1 MTSGGSAGSS
11 GRVTKGNEPGPHA
24 ITSTASGLVYDY
36 DDNGNMIRH
45 ATGDVYEWDFKDR
58 LINTTTATTS
68 ADYIYDYSGQRVIKK
83 SQTGGTSR
91 VDYYLGEGFEL
102 RDGKPVKF
110 VFAGGQRIARLE
122 GRLAETGQATTQQL
136 NFKPGWNFFSLQ
148 LEPTDTAIATVL
160 APLDGNYTEV
170 WAFDSVTQQYQGFIA
185 SDGAN
190 ALTDITAQR
199 GYIIYVANGATLNV
213 SGIRQTD
220 PINLQPGLN
229 LIPSPADALV
239 DVQEAFTT
247 LANNYTGVWDYQTA
261 PKTWRAHLPNQ
272 PAFLSELASLQP
284 DKAYWLDVPNAAQI
298 LFQEQQKKILFY
310 HADHLG
316 STNVVTDLAGD
327 VVESTEFYPF
337 GRTRHE
343 HKNGFAADYQY
354 TGKELDKET
363 GLMYFEARYMDAV
376 TGRFVSVDPLAV
388 APPELMLRNPQVIHA
403 YSYAGN
409 NPIGNR
415 DPDGLFI
422 DNVVGALV
430 CGALSCAKK
439 AIQIQ
444 DLKTNNRPEY
454 ERLYPD
460 KKAVAR
466 SLAIATSRGVIV
478 GATGF
483 VGLAAS
489 GAAAVALKV
498 AGGAAGGIFE
508 SLTSSDRAPTKEFAY
523 ATAVEALKGAAA
535 AVIPN
540 LTAATV
546 GSAHKKGGGKT
557 VQQLIDSF
565 DAFLMPTARNGEYTP
580 FVSRERGVKSFIR
593 AHETE
598 QRRQQAQ
605 DRVNQVAEG
614 AIEN

>member
-1 MTSGGSAGSS
+1 
-11 GRVTKGNEPGPHA
+11 
-24 ITSTASGLVYDY
+24 
-36 DDNGNMIRH
+36 
-45 ATGDVYEWDFKDR
+45 
-58 LINTTTATTS
+58 
-68 ADYIYDYSGQRVIKK
+68 
-83 SQTGGTSR
+83 
-91 VDYYLGEGFEL
+91 
-102 RDGKPVKF
+102 
-110 VFAGGQRIARLE
+110 
-122 GRLAETGQATTQQL
+122 
-136 NFKPGWNFFSLQ
+136 
-148 LEPTDTAIATVL
+148 
-160 APLDGNYTEV
+160 
-170 WAFDSVTQQYQGFIA
+170 
-185 SDGAN
+185 
-190 ALTDITAQR
+190 LTNIVAQR

-213 SGIRQTD
+213 SGNRQTD

-284 DKAYWLDVPNAAQI
+284 DKAYWLDVPNAVQL
-298 LFQEQQKKILFY
+298 LFQEQEKKVLFY

-343 HKNGFAADYQY
+343 YKNGFAADYQY

-430 CGALSCAKK
+430 CGVASCVKKGIEMYKFKSINAAAFNEKYPTEASKRLALAG
-439 AIQIQ
+439 AFGQ
-444 DLKTNNRPEY
+444 
-454 ERLYPD
+454 
-460 KKAVAR
+460 
-466 SLAIATSRGVIV
+466 GVLV
-478 GATGF
+478 GSTGLI
-483 VGLAAS
+483 GLAAGTVGVL
-489 GAAAVALKV
+489 GAKIIGGAVGGVIDAGIDNMKGKNKGDTKKEKLGKLALGAVKGV
-498 AGGAAGGIFE
+498 AGTFISVAGSVETPRVERKSVHELQNEPDFGLMINARKE
-508 SLTSSDRAPTKEFAY
+508 SWEP
-523 ATAVEALKGAAA
+523 AVF
-535 AVIPN
+535 
-540 LTAATV
+540 
-546 GSAHKKGGGKT
+546 GK
-557 VQQLIDSF
+557 
-565 DAFLMPTARNGEYTP
+565 
-580 FVSRERGVKSFIR
+580 ERGFNSFIR
-593 AHETE
+593 AHQKE
-598 QRRQQAQ
+598 QRRQQEQ